1 MATETTSPEKTLHLV
16 GVGVGHSIAPPMHN
30 AIAKS
35 LGLPWTFYATECSI
49 IDDLLALARK
59 ETTAGLV
66 VTMPY
71 KNTIMARLDA
81 LDDLAMTIGACNN
94 VYRDPK
100 NPESL
105 RGTNTDW
112 LGVKGCL
119 LEKGEQPGPVLNKP
133 ALIIGAGGASRAA
146 VYALHTHFKASAI
159 YVLNRDEG
167 EVVDLVRDAQRLSPP
182 PKIIHVK
189 EGESKSLKTPYYVV
203 GTVPDFEP
211 KSASELAVRE
221 SLEDFLSR
229 PEKGVLLDMCFKP
242 RRTRTIKLAESLG
255 WPAVEG
261 THVIG
266 YQIEEQ
272 WKLWAGEEKMTKLDK
287 DGAWKVLLE
296 AADKS
301 AGINF

>member
-1 MATETTSPEKTLHLV
+1 
-16 GVGVGHSIAPPMHN
+16 MHN

-35 LGLPWTFYATECSI
+35 LNLPWTFYATECAT
-49 IDDLLALARK
+49 IDDLLTLARK
-59 ETTAGLV
+59 ESTAGLV

-71 KNTIMARLDA
+71 KNTIMSRLDA
-81 LDDLAMTIGACNN
+81 LDDLAETIGACNN
-94 VYRDPK
+94 VYRDAS
-100 NPESL
+100 NPQKL

-119 LEKGEQPGPVLNKP
+119 LEKGDQPGPVLNKP

-146 VYALHTHFKASAI
+146 VFALHTYFKASVI
-159 YVLNRDEG
+159 YVLNRDDG
-167 EVVDLVRDAQRLSPP
+167 EVADLICDSQRLSPSP
-182 PKIIHVK
+182 RIIHVK
-189 EGESKSLKTPYYVV
+189 EGESKDLETSYYVV

-211 KSASELAVRE
+211 KSQEELAVRA

-229 PEKGVLLDMCFKP
+229 TEKGVLLDMCFKP
-242 RRTRTIKLAESLG
+242 RRTRTIKLAEGLG
-255 WPAVEG
+255 WPCVEG

-272 WKLWAGEEKMTKLDK
+272 WKLWAGEERVKGLDK
-287 DGAWKVLLE
+287 EGAWKVLLD

-301 AGINF
+301 SGINF